1 LVTKIKEKTKM
12 KSKNYAL
19 RNQVPEESVE
29 SFMWPAGKREGWI
42 NLAMLEG
49 GAKFSKKFITNSQL
63 FLLGGCE
70 RLEPATF
77 D

>member
-42 NLAMLEG
+42 NLAMLEEG
-49 GAKFSKKFITNSQL
+49 QSLARNSSQIHNYSFSEGVN
-63 FLLGGCE
+63 
-70 RLEPATF
+70 